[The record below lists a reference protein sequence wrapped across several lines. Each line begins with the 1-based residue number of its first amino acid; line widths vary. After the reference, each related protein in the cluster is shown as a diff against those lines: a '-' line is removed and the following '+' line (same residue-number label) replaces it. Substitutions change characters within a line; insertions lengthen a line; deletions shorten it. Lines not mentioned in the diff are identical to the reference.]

1 MSDFSRRD
9 FIKKSILLSLGASY
23 IISCED
29 NDNRSDFDT
38 STELKTETIFIEQN
52 VSGVLERR
60 PVIIQT
66 ESNINSSKLYPVV
79 FGLHGNGGT
88 NTGFLNRLKRFTDD
102 GEFVGIYPQGIQRSW
117 NLGSEASRADAV
129 SYTHLTLP
137 TKA

>member
-1 MSDFSRRD
+1 MFMFS
-9 FIKKSILLSLGASY
+9 IKYMLIISKIILLSLLV
-23 IISCED
+23 SCED

-79 FGLHGNGGT
+79 FGLHGNCGT
-88 NTGFLNRLKRFTDD
+88 KTVFKNKMKMFNECLL
-102 GEFVGIYPQGIQRSW
+102 
-117 NLGSEASRADAV
+117 
-129 SYTHLTLP
+129 
-137 TKA
+137 

>member
-1 MSDFSRRD
+1 MIEIKHNFNLNVIILKMFMF
-9 FIKKSILLSLGASY
+9 FIKYMLIISKIILLSLLV
-23 IISCED
+23 SCED

-79 FGLHGNGGT
+79 F
-88 NTGFLNRLKRFTDD
+88 
-102 GEFVGIYPQGIQRSW
+102 
-117 NLGSEASRADAV
+117 
-129 SYTHLTLP
+129 
-137 TKA
+137 